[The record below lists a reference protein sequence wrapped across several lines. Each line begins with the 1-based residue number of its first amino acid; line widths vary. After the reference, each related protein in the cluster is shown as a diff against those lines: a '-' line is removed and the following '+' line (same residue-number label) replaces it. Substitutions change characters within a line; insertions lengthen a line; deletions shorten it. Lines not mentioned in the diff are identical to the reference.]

1 MRAKPLPTGGRR
13 MTAALLDHPSS
24 ANAAARDRL
33 IESARYGQVTL
44 VLGAGVSRPYGVP
57 GWEELG
63 HRVWDLTFPG
73 QPSPWAT
80 QPEDSPRLL
89 PQFLPIVFEMA
100 ESAIGPQ
107 AFSALLREGLYGRA
121 VLLETEDFAQ
131 SDTSLAVVAR
141 LLVQETDRRRRRI
154 ARVVT
159 FNADDLLERA
169 TASVAGGTAPV
180 RRIAQAGQSPLT
192 HCAGGEIPVYH
203 LHGYLPR
210 DPGPASYEH
219 MLVFTDRQYW
229 SATMNAMSLANL
241 TMGAALHDSHCVFVG
256 LSMTDINVLRW
267 LALRHVAVESDEAR
281 RPRGAEA
288 GEAEAMNEAI
298 HRGLTQHFWVR
309 PRADDPSGFMTRFL
323 AERGVVGVDI
333 GPWAGPSFAKLM
345 DECFGDGDHG
355 SVMRRVRERTAG

>member
-1 MRAKPLPTGGRR
+1 
-13 MTAALLDHPSS
+13 MTADLLDHPSG
-24 ANAAARDRL
+24 AHAAARRRL
-33 IESARYGQVTL
+33 IEAARCGQTTL

-63 HRVWDLTFPG
+63 RRVWDLAFPG
-73 QPSPWAT
+73 QPSPWAA
-80 QPEDSPRLL
+80 QPEQSPRLL

-100 ESAIGPQ
+100 EAALGPER
-107 AFSALLREGLYGRA
+107 FSRMLREGLYGEARA
-121 VLLETEDFAQ
+121 PEAGDFARAD
-131 SDTSLAVVAR
+131 SSLAVVAQV
-141 LLVQETDRRRRRI
+141 LVREAERRRRRI

-159 FNADDLLERA
+159 FNADDLVERA
-169 TASVAGGTAPV
+169 TASVAGGPAPV

-229 SATMNAMSLANL
+229 SSTMNAMSLANL
-241 TMGAALHDSHCVFVG
+241 TMGAALHDSHCIFVG

-281 RPRGAEA
+281 RPRA
-288 GEAEAMNEAI
+288 GDADEDDGMAEAI

-309 PRADDPSGFMTRFL
+309 PRADDPTGFMTRFL
-323 AERGVVGVDI
+323 AVRGVIGVDI
-333 GPWAGPSFAKLM
+333 GPWEGPSFAKLM

-355 SVMRRVRERTAG
+355 NLLRRVRERTAG

>member
-1 MRAKPLPTGGRR
+1 

-24 ANAAARDRL
+24 VNAAARGRL
-33 IESARYGQVTL
+33 IEAARCGQVTL

-63 HRVWDLTFPG
+63 RRVWDLTFPG
-73 QPSPWAT
+73 QPSPWVT
-80 QPEDSPRLL
+80 QPEESPRLL

-100 ESAIGPQ
+100 ESAIGPH
-107 AFSALLREGLYGRA
+107 AFSALLREGLYSRA
-121 VLLETEDFAQ
+121 VSLETEDFAR

-141 LLVQETDRRRRRI
+141 LLVREADRRRRRV

-169 TASVAGGTAPV
+169 TASVAGGAAPV

-192 HCAGGEIPVYH
+192 HCAAGEIPVYH

-229 SATMNAMSLANL
+229 SSTMNAMSLANL
-241 TMGAALHDSHCVFVG
+241 TMGAALHDSHCVFIG

-281 RPRGAEA
+281 RPRGEADA
-288 GEAEAMNEAI
+288 GEAMAEAI
-298 HRGLTQHFWVR
+298 RRGLTQHFWVR
-309 PRADDPSGFMTRFL
+309 PRADDPTGFMTRFL

-333 GPWAGPSFAKLM
+333 GPWSGPSFAKLM
-345 DECFGDGDHG
+345 DECFGDGDHE
-355 SVMRRVRERTAG
+355 SVLRRVREQTGS

>member
-1 MRAKPLPTGGRR
+1 
-13 MTAALLDHPSS
+13 MTADLLDHPSS
-24 ANAAARDRL
+24 ASAAARARL
-33 IESARYGQVTL
+33 IEAARRGQVTL

-63 HRVWDLTFPG
+63 RRVWDLAFPG
-73 QPSPWAT
+73 QASPWVV
-80 QPEDSPRLL
+80 QPEQSPRLL

-100 ESAIGPQ
+100 EA
-107 AFSALLREGLYGRA
+107 ALGAERFAGMLREGLYAGA
-121 VLLETEDFAQ
+121 AALEAEDLTR

-141 LLVQETDRRRRRI
+141 LLVSEADRRRRRV

-169 TASVAGGTAPV
+169 TAAVARGIAPV

-241 TMGAALHDSHCVFVG
+241 TMGAALHDSHCVFIG

-281 RPRGAEA
+281 RPRGGAGDDGVAMAEA
-288 GEAEAMNEAI
+288 I
-298 HRGLTQHFWVR
+298 RRGLTQHFWVR
-309 PRADDPSGFMTRFL
+309 PRADDPTGFMSHFL
-323 AERGVVGVDI
+323 AVRGVMGVDI
-333 GPWAGPSFAKLM
+333 GPWSGPSFAKLM

-355 SVMRRVRERTAG
+355 SLMRQVRERTGS